1 MKILNRSITVIVET
15 LITVVAYCIVVTSVV
30 ENTYIVVAYNR
41 NIFPAGNYMFEAVI
55 ETLDQGERYVKGLQ

>member
-15 LITVVAYCIVVTSVV
+15 LITVVAYYIVVTSVV

-41 NIFPAGNYMFEAVI
+41 NIYPAGNYMFEAAI
-55 ETLDQGERYVKGLQ
+55 ETLDQGER